1 MLPGGLLE
9 SRPVGDRPR
18 SAVPWLLVAASALF
32 GALMLYV
39 MFAGY
44 LPAKHRAARLE
55 DELKGLYARE
65 AQLQTQ
71 LVQTEQRLA
80 QREGQVGQQLR
91 QLRAERDTL
100 ARRVEELEQ
109 ALAAARRPPARP
121 RR

>member
-1 MLPGGLLE
+1 M
-9 SRPVGDRPR
+9 
-18 SAVPWLLVAASALF
+18 PWLLVAASVLF

-44 LPAKHRAARLE
+44 LPAKQRVGLLE
-55 DELKGLYARE
+55 AELKGVYARE

-71 LVQTEQRLA
+71 LAQAEQRA
-80 QREGQVGQQLR
+80 TQREGQAGQQLR

-100 ARRVEELEQ
+100 ARRVEELER
-109 ALAAARRPPARP
+109 ALASARRPPPRP